1 LSECKE
7 AELKGDTIFI
17 LRHEY
22 ELDGYD
28 MLKILGVYSERV
40 LAEQAQAR
48 FETEPGFCEHKDGFV
63 IEESQIDK
71 DLWSEGFITYRYPLT
86 DV

>member
-1 LSECKE
+1 M
-7 AELKGDTIFI
+7 KGDTIFI
-17 LRHEY
+17 LTHEY
-22 ELDGYD
+22 ELDAYD
-28 MLKILGVYSERV
+28 TLKILGVYSERS

-71 DLWSEGFITYRYPLT
+71 DLRSGGFITYRYPLS
-86 DV
+86 DS

>member
-1 LSECKE
+1 VEVD
-7 AELKGDTIFI
+7 LKGDTIYI
-17 LRHEY
+17 LSHEY

-28 MLKILGVYSERV
+28 ILKILGVYSGRV

-63 IEESQIDK
+63 IHETQVDK
-71 DLWSEGFITYRYPLT
+71 DLWSGGFLTYRYPLP
-86 DV
+86 DS

>member
-1 LSECKE
+1 ME
-7 AELKGDTIFI
+7 AALKGDTIFI
-17 LRHEY
+17 LTHEY

-28 MLKILGVYSERV
+28 TLKVLGVYSERA

-63 IEESQIDK
+63 IEESLIDK
-71 DLWSEGFITYRYPLT
+71 DLRSGGFITYRYPLSDT
-86 DV
+86 